1 MLLPLCALFI
11 RQSLQKGNSAFIEI
25 MNYSTAVQL
34 DKVWKRFGAVEAV
47 RGVSLHVPAGCIYGF
62 LGPNGAGK
70 TTIIRM
76 IMSIFFADE
85 GQVSVLDGQD
95 AAAVK
100 DRLGYLPEEKGLY
113 KKMKVG
119 ELMTYFARLK
129 GIEDREARRRADE
142 LLQRYGLGEWPERRC
157 EALSKGMGQKV
168 QLLVTLIHEP
178 DLVILDEP
186 FSGLDPVNR
195 DLMRDVILQMRR
207 DGKTVIFSTHI
218 MEQAEQVCD
227 YVALINKGKKIL
239 DGSLSEVRSSGGRAA
254 VLDYD
259 GDGHLL
265 RDLPGVAKINDSG
278 KQAELLLQED
288 ADAQQVLAAIM
299 GKVQIRRFDLREP
312 SLHEI
317 FIRAVGGADDA

>member
-1 MLLPLCALFI
+1 M
-11 RQSLQKGNSAFIEI
+11 SVS
-25 MNYSTAVQL
+25 MAVDL
-34 DKVWKRFGAVEAV
+34 EDVWKRFGAVEAV
-47 RGVSLHVPAGCIYGF
+47 RGVSLHVPAGCIYGL

-76 IMSIFFADE
+76 IMSIFFADK
-85 GQVSVLDGQD
+85 GRVAVLDGQQ
-95 AAAVK
+95 ALAVN

-129 GIEDREARRRADE
+129 GVESHQAKKLATK
-142 LLQRYGLGEWPERRC
+142 LLERYGLGEWWDRRC

-195 DLMRDVILQMRR
+195 DLMRDLILQMRR

-227 YVALINKGKKIL
+227 YVALINRGEKVL
-239 DGSLSEVRSSGGRAA
+239 DGALSKVRSSGGRAA
-254 VLDYD
+254 ILDYD
-259 GDGHLL
+259 GDGVRLQ
-265 RDLPGVAKINDSG
+265 DLPGVIRINDSG
-278 KQAELLLQED
+278 KQAELFLQED
-288 ADAQQVLAAIM
+288 ADSQQIIAALLQR
-299 GKVQIRRFDLREP
+299 VQIRRFDLSEP

-317 FIRAVGGADDA
+317 FIRAVGGTDE

>member
-1 MLLPLCALFI
+1 
-11 RQSLQKGNSAFIEI
+11 
-25 MNYSTAVQL
+25 
-34 DKVWKRFGAVEAV
+34 
-47 RGVSLHVPAGCIYGF
+47 LHVPAGCIFGF

-76 IMSIFFADE
+76 IMNIFFADE
-85 GQVSVLDGQD
+85 GKIGVLDGQD

-129 GIEDREARRRADE
+129 GVESRQAQQRAND
-142 LLQRYGLGEWPERRC
+142 LLQRYGLAEWRDRRC
-157 EALSKGMGQKV
+157 EAMSKGMGQKL

-227 YVALINKGKKIL
+227 YVALINKGEKIL
-239 DGSLSEVRSSGGRAA
+239 DGTLSEVRSSEGRAA

-259 GDGHLL
+259 GDGRLL
-265 RDLPGVAKINDSG
+265 RDLPGVVKINDSG
-278 KQAELLLQED
+278 KQVELLLHED
-288 ADAQQVLAAIM
+288 ADSQQILAAILN
-299 GKVQIRRFDLREP
+299 KVQIRRFDLREP
-312 SLHEI
+312 SLHEV
-317 FIRAVGGADDA
+317 FVRAVGENDDA

>member
-1 MLLPLCALFI
+1 MSF
-11 RQSLQKGNSAFIEI
+11 
-25 MNYSTAVQL
+25 STAVQI
-34 DKVWKRFGAVEAV
+34 DEVWKRFGAVEAV

-76 IMSIFFADE
+76 IMSIFVADE
-85 GQVSVLDGQD
+85 GRISVLDGQD

-119 ELMTYFARLK
+119 ELVAYFARLK
-129 GIEDREARRRADE
+129 GIEDREARRRAAE
-142 LLQRYGLGEWPERRC
+142 LLERYGLGEWQDRRC
-157 EALSKGMGQKV
+157 EALSKGMSQKV
-168 QLLVTLIHEP
+168 QLLITLIHEP

-218 MEQAEQVCD
+218 MEQAEQICD
-227 YVALINKGKKIL
+227 YVALINKGEKVV

-254 VLDYD
+254 MLDYD
-259 GDGHLL
+259 GDGRTLV
-265 RDLPGVAKINDSG
+265 DLPGVVRINDSG
-278 KQAELLLQED
+278 KQAELILAAD
-288 ADAQQVLAAIM
+288 ADSQQLLAALLD
-299 GKVQIRRFDLREP
+299 KVQIRRFDLREP

-317 FIRAVGGADDA
+317 FIRTVGGANDA

>member
-1 MLLPLCALFI
+1 MSF
-11 RQSLQKGNSAFIEI
+11 
-25 MNYSTAVQL
+25 STAVQI
-34 DKVWKRFGAVEAV
+34 DEVWKSFGAVEAV

-85 GQVSVLDGQD
+85 GRISVLDGQD

-119 ELMTYFARLK
+119 DLVAYFARLK
-129 GIEDREARRRADE
+129 GIEDREARRRAAE
-142 LLQRYGLGEWPERRC
+142 LLERYGLGEWQDRRC
-157 EALSKGMGQKV
+157 EALSKGMSQKV
-168 QLLVTLIHEP
+168 QLLITLIHEP

-218 MEQAEQVCD
+218 MEQAEQICD
-227 YVALINKGKKIL
+227 YVALINKGEKVV

-254 VLDYD
+254 MLDYD
-259 GDGHLL
+259 GDGRTLV
-265 RDLPGVAKINDSG
+265 DLPGVVRINDSG
-278 KQAELLLQED
+278 KQAELILAAD
-288 ADAQQVLAAIM
+288 ADSQQLLAALLD
-299 GKVQIRRFDLREP
+299 KVQIRRFDLREP

-317 FIRAVGGADDA
+317 FVRTVGGANDA

>member
-1 MLLPLCALFI
+1 M
-11 RQSLQKGNSAFIEI
+11 K
-25 MNYSTAVQL
+25 YSTAVRL
-34 DKVWKRFGAVEAV
+34 DNVWKRFGAVEAV

-76 IMSIFFADE
+76 IMNIFFADE
-85 GQVSVLDGQD
+85 GKVGVLDGQD

-129 GIEDREARRRADE
+129 GVESRQAQQRADD
-142 LLQRYGLGEWPERRC
+142 LLQRYGLREWRDRRC
-157 EALSKGMGQKV
+157 EALSKGMGQKL

-227 YVALINKGKKIL
+227 YVALINKGEKIL
-239 DGSLSEVRSSGGRAA
+239 DGTLSEVRSSEGRAA

-259 GDGHLL
+259 GDGRLL
-265 RDLPGVAKINDSG
+265 RDLPGVVKINDSG
-278 KQAELLLQED
+278 KQAELLLHED
-288 ADAQQVLAAIM
+288 ADSQQILAAILN
-299 GKVQIRRFDLREP
+299 KVQIRRFDLREP
-312 SLHEI
+312 SLHEV
-317 FIRAVGGADDA
+317 FVRAVGENDDA

>member
-1 MLLPLCALFI
+1 MSF
-11 RQSLQKGNSAFIEI
+11 
-25 MNYSTAVQL
+25 STAVDL
-34 DKVWKRFGAVEAV
+34 EDVWKRFGSVEAV
-47 RGVSLHVPAGCIYGF
+47 RGVSLHVPAGCIYGL

-76 IMSIFFADE
+76 IMSIFFADK
-85 GQVSVLDGQD
+85 GRVAVLDGQQ
-95 AAAVK
+95 ALAVK

-129 GIEDREARRRADE
+129 GVESRQARKLATE
-142 LLQRYGLGEWPERRC
+142 VLERYGLGEWWDRRC

-195 DLMRDVILQMRR
+195 DLMRDLILQMRR

-227 YVALINKGKKIL
+227 YVALINRGEKVI
-239 DGSLSEVRSSGGRAA
+239 DGALSEVRSSGGRAA
-254 VLDYD
+254 ILDYD
-259 GDGHLL
+259 GDGARLQ
-265 RDLPGVAKINDSG
+265 DLPGVVRVNDSG
-278 KQAELLLQED
+278 KQAELFLQED
-288 ADAQQVLAAIM
+288 ADSQQIIAALLQR
-299 GKVQIRRFDLREP
+299 VQIRRFDLSEP

-317 FIRAVGGADDA
+317 FIRVVGGTEDE

>member
-1 MLLPLCALFI
+1 M
-11 RQSLQKGNSAFIEI
+11 K
-25 MNYSTAVQL
+25 YSTAVRL
-34 DKVWKRFGAVEAV
+34 DNVWKRFGAVEAV

-76 IMSIFFADE
+76 IMNIFFADE
-85 GQVSVLDGQD
+85 GKIGVLDGQD

-129 GIEDREARRRADE
+129 GVESRQAQQRAND
-142 LLQRYGLGEWPERRC
+142 LLQRYGLAEWRDRRC
-157 EALSKGMGQKV
+157 EAMSKGMGQKL

-227 YVALINKGKKIL
+227 YVALINKGEKIL
-239 DGSLSEVRSSGGRAA
+239 DGTLSEVRSSEGRAA

-259 GDGHLL
+259 GDGRLL
-265 RDLPGVAKINDSG
+265 RDLPGVVKINDSG
-278 KQAELLLQED
+278 KQVELLLHED
-288 ADAQQVLAAIM
+288 ADSQQILAAILN
-299 GKVQIRRFDLREP
+299 KVQIRRFDLREP
-312 SLHEI
+312 SLHEV
-317 FIRAVGGADDA
+317 FVRAVGENDDA

>member
-1 MLLPLCALFI
+1 MSF
-11 RQSLQKGNSAFIEI
+11 
-25 MNYSTAVQL
+25 STAVQL
-34 DKVWKRFGAVEAV
+34 DEVWKRFGAVEAV

-85 GQVSVLDGQD
+85 GRISVLDGQD

-129 GIEDREARRRADE
+129 GIEDRVARQRAAA
-142 LLQRYGLGEWPERRC
+142 LLQRYGLGEWQDRRC

-168 QLLVTLIHEP
+168 QLLITLIHEP

-195 DLMRDVILQMRR
+195 DLMRDLILQMRR

-227 YVALINKGKKIL
+227 YVALINKGEKVV

-254 VLDYD
+254 MLDYD
-259 GDGHLL
+259 GDGRTLV
-265 RDLPGVAKINDSG
+265 DLPGVVRINDSG
-278 KQAELLLQED
+278 KQAEL
-288 ADAQQVLAAIM
+288 VLAADADSQQLLAVLLD
-299 GKVQIRRFDLREP
+299 KVQIRRFDLREP

-317 FIRAVGGADDA
+317 FIRAVGGDDA

>member
-1 MLLPLCALFI
+1 M
-11 RQSLQKGNSAFIEI
+11 K
-25 MNYSTAVQL
+25 YSTAVQL
-34 DKVWKRFGAVEAV
+34 DNVWKRFGAVEAV
-47 RGVSLHVPAGCIYGF
+47 RGVSLHVPAGCIFGF

-76 IMSIFFADE
+76 IMNIFFADE
-85 GQVSVLDGQD
+85 GKIGVLDGQD

-129 GIEDREARRRADE
+129 GVESRQAQQRAND
-142 LLQRYGLGEWPERRC
+142 LLQRYGLAEWRDRRC
-157 EALSKGMGQKV
+157 EAMSKGMGQKL

-227 YVALINKGKKIL
+227 YVALINKGEKIL
-239 DGSLSEVRSSGGRAA
+239 DGTLSEVRSSEGRAA

-259 GDGHLL
+259 GDGRLL
-265 RDLPGVAKINDSG
+265 RDLPGVVKINDSG
-278 KQAELLLQED
+278 KQVELLLHED
-288 ADAQQVLAAIM
+288 ADSQQILAAILN
-299 GKVQIRRFDLREP
+299 KVQIRRFDLREP
-312 SLHEI
+312 SLHEV
-317 FIRAVGGADDA
+317 FVRAVGENDDA